1 VSGVAVVTGAA
12 RGIGAAIAARLA
24 DADLDPLLV
33 DLEPSVE
40 ETAASLGGG
49 ATAVVADITDPA
61 GREAVRA
68 AVGDRP
74 LRALVNNAG
83 ITRDARIANMSEA
96 DFRAVIR
103 INLGGA
109 YEMTR
114 ALLDAF
120 ADGGAIVNMSSR
132 AYLANIGQ
140 FNYSASKGGLVGM
153 TRALALELAPRI
165 RVNAVA
171 PGLTASEMTNAM
183 PDRVLDKL
191 VGAIP
196 AGRMAEPEEIAEVVC
211 ALASPGTS
219 YVTGQVVVAC
229 GGRSLA
235 P

>member
-1 VSGVAVVTGAA
+1 VSGIAVVTGAG
-12 RGIGAAIAARLA
+12 RGIGAAIARRLA
-24 DADLDPLLV
+24 GAGLEPLLV
-33 DLEPSVE
+33 DLDPGVE
-40 ETAASLGGG
+40 QTAAGIDGTAG
-49 ATAVVADITDPA
+49 AVVADITDPA
-61 GREAVRA
+61 GRDAVRA

-74 LRALVNNAG
+74 LQALVNNAG
-83 ITRDARIANMSEA
+83 ITRDGRIGKMTEA

-114 ALLDAF
+114 VLLDAF

-171 PGLTASEMTNAM
+171 PGLTASEMTEAM

-196 AGRMAEPEEIAEVVC
+196 AGRMAQPEEIAEVVW
-211 ALASPGTS
+211 ALAAPGSS